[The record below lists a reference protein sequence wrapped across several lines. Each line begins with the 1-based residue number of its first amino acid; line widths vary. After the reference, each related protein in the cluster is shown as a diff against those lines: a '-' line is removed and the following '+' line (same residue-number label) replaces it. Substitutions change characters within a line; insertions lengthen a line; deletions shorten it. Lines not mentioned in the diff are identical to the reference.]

1 MWDWPQ
7 RSENIY
13 FHQNPCNF
21 DSTKI
26 RLIQSF
32 VQALITKIVD
42 FRSIQIN
49 RRGTTALSNDQL
61 LLNFSPFFLLEGQA
75 LLFKPYT
82 ALNTLTSTKSAF
94 ISCRQCSKFA
104 LEIYT
109 IMHG

>member
-1 MWDWPQ
+1 MWDRPQ

-13 FHQNPCNF
+13 FHQNPYNF
-21 DSTKI
+21 QVKDSTKI

-75 LLFKPYT
+75 LLFKLYT
-82 ALNTLTSTKSAF
+82 ALNTLTTTKSAF
-94 ISCRQCSKFA
+94 ISCSCVQVSFV
-104 LEIYT
+104 
-109 IMHG
+109 